1 MSIASPT
8 LRSSSSTL
16 PCPSCSSC
24 ATERCARPS
33 TAEMPTGTSKTG
45 ARSDA
50 VFSSPSGATATTS
63 SGGSSSSFRSVFGS
77 SAIGGRLVG
86 GSGSGGGNQGF
97 GVKAL
102 GGERA
107 LERFGDPRRGR
118 GRIERGRAVAPLEH
132 ERSLGQRRIG
142 ARQDLPGVADR
153 FGGLRER
160 GLQSFG
166 ELRRRAQDQSG
177 RRFHLSRERR
187 ERSLQRR
194 LRKALAGR
202 AGAVFVGGGG
212 QRRQGGL
219 GGGGEVR
226 QRLRGLR
233 VRARHR
239 RGLALGPGGRG

>member
-33 TAEMPTGTSKTG
+33 TAEIPTGTSKTG

-50 VFSSPSGATATTS
+50 VFSAPSGATATTS

-153 FGGLRER
+153 FGGLGER
-160 GLQSFG
+160 GLQPLG

-194 LRKALAGR
+194 LRKALAGGVGDLARAGERQLGR

-226 QRLRGLR
+226 QR
-233 VRARHR
+233 
-239 RGLALGPGGRG
+239 